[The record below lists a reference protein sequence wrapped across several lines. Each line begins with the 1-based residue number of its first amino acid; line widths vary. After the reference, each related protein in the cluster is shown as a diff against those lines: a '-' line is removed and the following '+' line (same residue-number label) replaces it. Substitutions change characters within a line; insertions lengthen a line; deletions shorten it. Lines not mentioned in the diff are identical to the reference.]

1 MIGDKDE
8 EMIKISG
15 VRIVVIGG
23 GSSYTPELMSGL
35 LKAQDLPVESVTL
48 VDVPEGKE
56 KLETVRLFC
65 QRLIDEAGSSIQLQT
80 ALDRHEALAQADF
93 VLSQFRAGGLEA
105 RARDERIPLR
115 YGAIGQETVGAG
127 GFANALRTIPVT
139 IGLARELESAN
150 PDAWLINF
158 TNPSGMV
165 TEALLR
171 HTRVRSI
178 GLCNVPITIERTIAQ
193 ALQVPPEAVSLDFF
207 GLNHLSF
214 ARGVYVNGEN
224 ITPLVLEFLKSP
236 QTQVANIPDQQW
248 DRDVL
253 DAVGML
259 PNPYLQYYWNPGEM
273 LSREQSAMA
282 AGKGT
287 RANEVMA
294 VEKSLFQAYQDPG
307 QRTLPEALM
316 QRGGAYYSTVA
327 VMLIESLA
335 LNRRREIVVNVRN
348 GHALPEL
355 PESSVVEVPA
365 VVDGRGAVALECGPM
380 PASVRGLIQ
389 QVKAYE
395 ELAIEAAM
403 TGSRK
408 TALTALMNNPLV
420 PSAGAA
426 AKILEDILQENAAF
440 LPQFA
445 V

>member
-1 MIGDKDE
+1 MIGHKDE
-8 EMIKISG
+8 GMIKISG

-35 LKAQDLPVESVTL
+35 LKAQDLPVESVAL

-56 KLETVRLFC
+56 KLEIVRLFC

-139 IGLARELESAN
+139 IELARELESAN

-214 ARGVYVNGEN
+214 ARGVYVNGKN

-287 RANEVMA
+287 RADEVMA
-294 VEKSLFQAYQDPG
+294 VEKSLFRAYQDPG

-395 ELAIEAAM
+395 ELTIEAAM